1 VITLDALL
9 IQFTYRSP
17 ALSHRVTQPQNSPQ
31 PTRGE
36 VTRQRLLE
44 HACREFARLG
54 FHSTKVSNIV
64 KASGLSQPTFY
75 IYFDSKEAA
84 YEELVHEFRRRLRI
98 ITKDLLIQ
106 KPIGGEAL
114 VKSLQFSFISFL
126 SFLAEDPDLT
136 EIGLFQP
143 PGCTETKASLAVWI
157 ADNIAQEQ
165 ELRVFSKDV
174 DALTVARCFV
184 GMIDQAARVPRD
196 EMTLEDLAMG
206 CARVLCKGI
215 GH

>member
-1 VITLDALL
+1 M
-9 IQFTYRSP
+9 YRSP
-17 ALSHRVTQPQNSPQ
+17 ALIHRVTQPDNNSQ

-36 VTRQRLLE
+36 VTRLRLLN

-84 YEELVHEFRRRLRI
+84 YEELVHEFRRRLRV

-114 VKSLQFSFISFL
+114 VKSLQYSFIKFL
-126 SFLAEDPDLT
+126 SFLAEEPNLT

-143 PGCTETKASLAVWI
+143 PGCTDTKASLVLWI
-157 ADNIAQEQ
+157 AENIAQEQ
-165 ELRVFSKDV
+165 ELGVFSKDV
-174 DALTVARCFV
+174 DALTIARCFV

-196 EMTLEDLAMG
+196 ELPLEELAMG
-206 CARVLCKGI
+206 CARVLCTGI
-215 GH
+215 GR

>member
-1 VITLDALL
+1 ME
-9 IQFTYRSP
+9 P
-17 ALSHRVTQPQNSPQ
+17 ALPHRAIQPQNSSQ

-36 VTRQRLLE
+36 ATRLRLLN

-75 IYFDSKEAA
+75 IYFHSKEAA
-84 YEELVHEFRRRLRI
+84 YEELIQEFRRRLRI
-98 ITKDLLIQ
+98 ITRDLLIQ

-114 VKSLQFSFISFL
+114 VKSLQHSFVTFL

-143 PGCTETKASLAVWI
+143 PGCTDTKASLAIWI

-165 ELRVFSKDV
+165 KLGVFSSDV
-174 DALTVARCFV
+174 DALTIARCFV
-184 GMIDQAARVPRD
+184 GMIDQAARISR
-196 EMTLEDLAMG
+196 EEQALEELALG
-206 CARVLCKGI
+206 CARVLCTGI
-215 GH
+215 GR

>member
-1 VITLDALL
+1 MTRLKNRDTISFTKMILKAVEPAALPPIL
-9 IQFTYRSP
+9 TSIF
-17 ALSHRVTQPQNSPQ
+17 
-31 PTRGE
+31 
-36 VTRQRLLE
+36 
-44 HACREFARLG
+44 
-54 FHSTKVSNIV
+54 SNCC
-64 KASGLSQPTFY
+64 SL
-75 IYFDSKEAA
+75 
-84 YEELVHEFRRRLRI
+84 RRL
-98 ITKDLLIQ
+98 TYC
-106 KPIGGEAL
+106 
-114 VKSLQFSFISFL
+114 STTSFISFL

-165 ELRVFSKDV
+165 ELGVFSKDV

-184 GMIDQAARVPRD
+184 GMIDQAARVARD
-196 EMTLEDLAMG
+196 EMTLEELAMG

>member
-1 VITLDALL
+1 
-9 IQFTYRSP
+9 
-17 ALSHRVTQPQNSPQ
+17 LSHRVTLSHNRSQPSK
-31 PTRGE
+31 GE
-36 VTRQRLLE
+36 VTRQRLLK

-84 YEELVHEFRRRLRI
+84 YEELVHEFRRRLRV
-98 ITKDLLIQ
+98 ITEDLLIQ

-114 VKSLQFSFISFL
+114 VKSLQYSFTTFL

-165 ELRVFSKDV
+165 DLGVFSKDV
-174 DALTVARCFV
+174 DALTIARCFV
-184 GMIDQAARVPRD
+184 GMIDQAARVSPN
-196 EMTLEDLAMG
+196 EMALGELAMG

-215 GH
+215 GQ

>member
-1 VITLDALL
+1 VSVVLSEYSTE
-9 IQFTYRSP
+9 P
-17 ALSHRVTQPQNSPQ
+17 ALPYRITPTENSSL

-36 VTRQRLLE
+36 ATRLRLLS

-75 IYFDSKEAA
+75 IYFKSKEAA
-84 YEELVHEFRRRLRI
+84 YEELIQEFRRRLRI
-98 ITKDLLIQ
+98 ITKDLLIL

-114 VKSLQFSFISFL
+114 VKSLKHSFVTFL

-143 PGCTETKASLAVWI
+143 PGNTDTKASLVKWI

-165 ELRVFSKDV
+165 ELGVFSREV
-174 DALTVARCFV
+174 DALTIARCFV
-184 GMIDQAARVPRD
+184 GMIDQAARVSREEQALD
-196 EMTLEDLAMG
+196 DLAMG
-206 CARVLCKGI
+206 CARVLCTGI
-215 GH
+215 GR